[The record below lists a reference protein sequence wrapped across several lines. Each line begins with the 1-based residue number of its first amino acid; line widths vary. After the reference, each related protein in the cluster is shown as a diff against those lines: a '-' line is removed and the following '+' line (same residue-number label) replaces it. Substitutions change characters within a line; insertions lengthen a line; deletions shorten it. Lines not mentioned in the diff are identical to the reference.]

1 MPKIVGR
8 LKGYKVLRKSSQN
21 AYKSSKETPG
31 KTCETTNEGGDT
43 KLKEASPCQPP
54 ARLCSAGDNVLHFPT
69 MHSNIVGGE
78 MKLILQYVRE
88 LDSFPGLS

>member
-1 MPKIVGR
+1 MHIRAARRLQGR
-8 LKGYKVLRKSSQN
+8 HVKPPMRV
-21 AYKSSKETPG
+21 
-31 KTCETTNEGGDT
+31 GDT

-78 MKLILQYVRE
+78 MKLILQYVRK